1 MKCVFLWTA
10 PRSCS
15 SAFERSV
22 LTLTGVEHRSEP
34 FNQAFYFGADR
45 QSQRYGSLDVKPNL
59 RYRDVAESITRA
71 GDDQCQLVFV
81 KDMAYF
87 MKDQFH
93 ILEEYFKD
101 AKHSFLI
108 RDPSKVITSQY
119 RASQNEEIRA
129 QGWDYFDP
137 SKTGFKELNELYNY
151 VKRNLDPCPVVV
163 DADDLLDS
171 PQEMMQAY
179 CRGVG
184 IPYED
189 HMTTWDADV
198 MPPAWNDGW
207 AISWRKGA
215 LASNGFA
222 RPSRPSNAAA
232 VPDVAYPDDVTRAI
246 EASCDF
252 YEELYQARIRRV

>member
-129 QGWDYFDP
+129 SGWDYFDP

-179 CRGVG
+179 CRGGRDPV
-184 IPYED
+184 
-189 HMTTWDADV
+189 
-198 MPPAWNDGW
+198 
-207 AISWRKGA
+207 
-215 LASNGFA
+215 
-222 RPSRPSNAAA
+222 
-232 VPDVAYPDDVTRAI
+232 
-246 EASCDF
+246 
-252 YEELYQARIRRV
+252 